1 MRKISPIKSALSAEN
16 EIWYITSNMSKQSLK
31 PDNPGQDFFEDKILD
46 LSELRH
52 TCAHLL
58 ASSVLELYPGTKNA
72 IGPSIENGFYQ
83 DFDFGDV
90 KISEDNL
97 PEIEKRM
104 EEKLRSWDN
113 FEFKE
118 VSAEQAKKDFS
129 KNPYKLELIKEF
141 AQGGKKITETIQ
153 GDFLDLCKG
162 GHSQSP
168 KEQIKSFKLL
178 SVAGAYWRGN
188 EKNKMLTRIYGTA
201 FPTQKELD
209 EYLEKIEQAKLRDH
223 RRLGKELDLFVFSE
237 LVGSGLPLFTPR
249 GTILRTQL
257 LNFSE
262 QLQQENG
269 YERVFIPHITKTEL
283 YKKSGHWD
291 KFGTELFLVKS
302 QETDED
308 FVLKPMNCPH
318 HTQIYAS
325 RKRSYRELPIRYME
339 TTVQYRDE
347 KPGELLGLSRVRA
360 ITIDD
365 SHVFCRPDQVEEEF
379 IKILE
384 MVKKMYAALKMS
396 IHIRLSFRDDAD
408 KYLGDRK
415 HWDEAQ
421 ETLES
426 IAKKLNLDYTVA
438 EGEAAFYGPK
448 IDIMVTDSLGRQW
461 QCATQQLDFVQPAR
475 FGLTYTDA
483 DGIEKTP
490 FMIHKAILGS
500 IERFLSVYIEHT
512 AGNFPVWLSPTQVT
526 VIPISEKH
534 NDYAEKINGLLKDKG
549 VRVEMDLRNEKMQG
563 KIRDAQKMKVPYMLI
578 LGDKEIEADT
588 ITVRTREGE
597 NKFAVKMEKFLE
609 ELMEKINNKA

>member
-1 MRKISPIKSALSAEN
+1 MKTISPIKSALFAEN
-16 EIWYITSNMSKQSLK
+16 EIWYITSNMNKQSLK
-31 PDNPGQDFFEDKILD
+31 PDNPEQDFSADKIPD

-83 DFDFGDV
+83 DFDFGDI
-90 KISEDNL
+90 KISEDAL
-97 PEIEKRM
+97 SEIEKKM
-104 EEKLRSWDN
+104 NEKLRSWDN
-113 FEFKE
+113 FEFRE
-118 VSAEQAKKDFS
+118 VSVQQAKKDFS
-129 KNPYKLELIKEF
+129 KNPYKLELIEEF
-141 AQGGKKITETIQ
+141 AQGGKKITETVQ

-162 GHSQSP
+162 GHAQSP
-168 KEQIKSFKLL
+168 REQIRSFKLL

-201 FPTQKELD
+201 FPTQKEL
-209 EYLEKIEQAKLRDH
+209 EAYLERIEQAKLRDH
-223 RRLGKELDLFVFSE
+223 RRLGKELDLFVFSD

-249 GTILRTQL
+249 GTILRKQL
-257 LNFSE
+257 LDFSE
-262 QLQQENG
+262 KLQEENG
-269 YERVFIPHITKTEL
+269 YQRVFIPHITKTEL

-318 HTQIYAS
+318 HTQIYDS
-325 RKRSYRELPIRYME
+325 RKRSYRELPVRYME

-384 MVKKMYAALKMS
+384 MVKKMYSALKMS
-396 IHIRLSFRDDAD
+396 IHIRLSFRDDED
-408 KYLGDRK
+408 KYLGDKK
-415 HWDEAQ
+415 HWEEAQ
-421 ETLES
+421 NTLEN
-426 IAKKLNLDYTVA
+426 IVKKLNLEYTIA

-512 AGNFPVWLSPTQVT
+512 AGNFPVWLSPAQVT

-534 NDYAEKINGLLKDKG
+534 NDYAVRINRLLKDKG
-549 VRVEMDLRNEKMQG
+549 VRVEMDLRNEKMQS

-597 NKFAVKMEKFLE
+597 NKFAVKMEKFLG
-609 ELMEKINNKA
+609 ELMEKIDNKA

>member
-1 MRKISPIKSALSAEN
+1 
-16 EIWYITSNMSKQSLK
+16 MSKSPNLE
-31 PDNPGQDFFEDKILD
+31 N
-46 LSELRH
+46 LRH
-52 TCAHLL
+52 STAHLL
-58 ASSVLELYPGTKNA
+58 AAAVMELYPQAKRT
-72 IGPSIENGFYQ
+72 IGPAIENGFYF
-83 DFDFGDV
+83 DFDFGNDQV
-90 KISEDNL
+90 SEEDL
-97 PEIEKRM
+97 AEIEKKMRQILPSWTFF
-104 EEKLRSWDN
+104 EKHELSASEAR
-113 FEFKE
+113 KE
-118 VSAEQAKKDFS
+118 YPGNE
-129 KNPYKLELIKEF
+129 YKHELIEEF
-141 AQGGKKITETIQ
+141 TKNGQQVTFYKS
-153 GDFLDLCKG
+153 GDYWDLCKG
-162 GHSQSP
+162 GHVENP
-168 KEQIKSFKLL
+168 AKEIGAFKLT
-178 SVAGAYWRGN
+178 SIAGAYWRGN

-201 FPTQKELD
+201 FPTQNELD
-209 EYLEKIEQAKLRDH
+209 QYLEAVEQAKLRDH
-223 RRLGKELDLFVFSE
+223 RRLGKELDLFLFSD

-249 GTILRTQL
+249 GTILRKQL
-257 LNFSE
+257 LDFSE
-262 QLQQENG
+262 QLQEENG
-269 YERVFIPHITKTEL
+269 YQRVFIPHITKTEL

-384 MVKKMYAALKMS
+384 MVKKMYNALKMS
-396 IHIRLSFRDDAD
+396 IHIRLSFRNDED
-408 KYLGDRK
+408 KYLGDIK
-415 HWDEAQ
+415 HWQDAQ
-421 ETLES
+421 HTLES
-426 IAKKLNLDYTVA
+426 IAKKLNLEYTIA

-512 AGNFPVWLSPTQVT
+512 AGNFPVWLSPLQVSI
-526 VIPISEKH
+526 IPISEKH
-534 NDYAEKINGLLKDKG
+534 NDYAQKIYQLLKDNG
-549 VRVEMDLRNEKMQG
+549 IRVDADYRNDKMQG
-563 KIRDAQKMKVPYMLI
+563 KIKDAQKLKVPFMLI
-578 LGDKEIEADT
+578 LGDKEIEAGT
-588 ITVRTREGE
+588 VTVRTREGE
-597 NKFAVKMEKFLE
+597 NKFGVMMEKFLG
-609 ELMEKINNKA
+609 ELLEKISSKS